1 MQLEH
6 VASGP
11 SCVYPRP
18 DWVEKG
24 RIPCLDGLR
33 AISILLV
40 LGFHA
45 SGTEGFP
52 SSEWLRSLLRH
63 GGVGV
68 DVFFVISGF
77 LITLLLF
84 REQDR
89 TGRISLCKFYIRR
102 SLRILPAMFAYL
114 AFVALLQAMGIA
126 SLSTIDWVV
135 ALTYTANFHGTFS
148 HGAQPIEHLWSLS
161 VEEHFYLIWPPIL
174 VLLGTKRARPMLVAV
189 VLASPAIRMAL
200 WYFTQHRVDLSR
212 VTPSRLD
219 TIAMG
224 CLLAVVCR
232 EPRAQSLLRRLGD
245 HSGLVVVGS
254 LGCVIISESVLSR
267 SGNYQILFAQ
277 TVMALALATIIAAC
291 VYGERTLLGWLL
303 ENRILAMIGII
314 SYSLYLWQQPFLWSS
329 GDWVGSRWPL
339 NICLTVLTAS
349 LSYWVVE
356 RPFLTLKSRFV
367 SRQDVA
373 AITPEG

>member
-148 HGAQPIEHLWSLS
+148 HSAQPIEHLWSLS

-174 VLLGTKRARPMLVAV
+174 VLLGTKRA
-189 VLASPAIRMAL
+189 
-200 WYFTQHRVDLSR
+200 
-212 VTPSRLD
+212 
-219 TIAMG
+219 
-224 CLLAVVCR
+224 
-232 EPRAQSLLRRLGD
+232 
-245 HSGLVVVGS
+245 
-254 LGCVIISESVLSR
+254 
-267 SGNYQILFAQ
+267 
-277 TVMALALATIIAAC
+277 
-291 VYGERTLLGWLL
+291 
-303 ENRILAMIGII
+303 
-314 SYSLYLWQQPFLWSS
+314 
-329 GDWVGSRWPL
+329 
-339 NICLTVLTAS
+339 
-349 LSYWVVE
+349 
-356 RPFLTLKSRFV
+356 
-367 SRQDVA
+367 
-373 AITPEG
+373 

>member
-1 MQLEH
+1 
-6 VASGP
+6 
-11 SCVYPRP
+11 
-18 DWVEKG
+18 
-24 RIPCLDGLR
+24 
-33 AISILLV
+33 
-40 LGFHA
+40 
-45 SGTEGFP
+45 
-52 SSEWLRSLLRH
+52 
-63 GGVGV
+63 
-68 DVFFVISGF
+68 
-77 LITLLLF
+77 
-84 REQDR
+84 
-89 TGRISLCKFYIRR
+89 
-102 SLRILPAMFAYL
+102 
-114 AFVALLQAMGIA
+114 
-126 SLSTIDWVV
+126 
-135 ALTYTANFHGTFS
+135 
-148 HGAQPIEHLWSLS
+148 
-161 VEEHFYLIWPPIL
+161 
-174 VLLGTKRARPMLVAV
+174 MLVAV